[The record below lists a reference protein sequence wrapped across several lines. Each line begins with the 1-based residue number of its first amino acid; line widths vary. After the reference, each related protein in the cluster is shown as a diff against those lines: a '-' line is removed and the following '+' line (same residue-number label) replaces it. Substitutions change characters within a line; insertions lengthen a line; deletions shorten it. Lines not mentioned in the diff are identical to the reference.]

1 MSEVVIKLPEM
12 KVEIENEVKEGIRA
26 VAKAEVARGILLQR
40 AGKMLSKSELTEED
54 ALTLGKE
61 SKKGRAEEL
70 RRRGLL

>member
-1 MSEVVIKLPEM
+1 MSEIVIKLPEM

-26 VAKAEVARGILLQR
+26 VAKAKVARGLMLQR
-40 AGKMLSKSELTEED
+40 TGKMLSKSEFTEED
-54 ALTLGKE
+54 ALKLGKE